1 MDTKERITIDPGKRS
16 GKPCIRN
23 LRITVYDILEM
34 LASGMT
40 YEEIL
45 EDFPKLTREDI
56 MAALKY
62 AADREHK
69 TTVVP
74 LSA

>member
-1 MDTKERITIDPGKRS
+1 MKQNLITIDPKLRS

-34 LASGMT
+34 LASGMS
-40 YEEIL
+40 YDEIL
-45 EDFPKLTREDI
+45 EDYPKLTKEDI
-56 MAALKY
+56 FASLKY

-69 TTVVP
+69 TILVP
-74 LSA
+74 MSA

>member
-1 MDTKERITIDPGKRS
+1 MQQSLITIHPDIRS

-34 LASGMT
+34 LANGMS
-40 YEEIL
+40 YDEIL
-45 EDFPKLTREDI
+45 EDYPTLTKEDI
-56 MAALKY
+56 FASLKY

-69 TTVVP
+69 TTLVKM
-74 LSA
+74 SA